1 MTKDKVEFFIGNQDT
16 AGRMTDLQDY
26 SEHIKTYE
34 ISYDLFNGAGSFNA
48 SLDTRIE
55 MNLAQK
61 ALKFLWKINGIIM
74 MTGYIDKKEFSYSK
88 GSLTQTITGRDM
100 MQVLLDNYVLYVQP
114 YEPDNAHPAGWV
126 LKEIIDDVWEKSR
139 TIKEITTINNQGLVK
154 RALTTPV
161 SIPTVTFSYTT
172 EALQLVNTIKNFKHI
187 KTSHGQTMFD
197 FISNLCNQ
205 IGLFLFNIPGTNEIL
220 IHAVTAPSS
229 ALMSYNREG
238 ILSSDQPYQFR
249 NSVKNPGSNNIINC
263 TFSENITDFH
273 KFTKL
278 VGQAQQDDS
287 IMGNYYKDIYG
298 KTQGQLKIEK
308 FEHVPEGDTPITA
321 GDLNRGYTGLMKFKV
336 ANVNEC
342 DLKAWV
348 DTRDLVINNLLLQ
361 QNRKLYNIKY
371 TVANHSP
378 ENSTDPY
385 FINHAATVHDDF
397 LGIGGSQ
404 FLVYAVSYKG
414 SKDSG
419 LTTDVTLCLPGTDVP
434 GVLENIKSNVMFL
447 EGVL

>member
-1 MTKDKVEFFIGNQDT
+1 
-16 AGRMTDLQDY
+16 MTDLQDY
-26 SEHIKTYE
+26 SQNIKSYE

-48 SLDTRIE
+48 SLDARIE

-61 ALKFLWKINGIIM
+61 ALKFMWKINGIIM

-100 MQVLLDNYVLYVQP
+100 MQVLLDNYVLSIQP
-114 YEPDNAHPAGWV
+114 YEQDAVHPAGWT

-139 TIKEITTINNQGLVK
+139 AVKEITTINSQGLVK
-154 RALTTPV
+154 RVLTTPV

-172 EALQLVNTIKNFKHI
+172 EALNLVNTIKNFKHI
-187 KTSHGQTMFD
+187 KTSHDQTLFD

-205 IGLFLFNIPGTNEIL
+205 IGLFLFNVPGTNEIL
-220 IHAVTAPSS
+220 IHAVTSPNA

-238 ILSSDQPYQFR
+238 LLSDDPAYQFS

-263 TFSENITDFH
+263 TFSENITNFH
-273 KFTKL
+273 KYHKL

-287 IMGNYYKDIYG
+287 IAGTYYKNIYG

-321 GDLNRGYTGLMKFKV
+321 ADLNRGYTGLMKFKV

-361 QNRKLYNIKY
+361 QNRKLYNIKF

-378 ENSTDPY
+378 ENTSSPF
-385 FINHAATVHDDF
+385 FINHVATVYDDF

-404 FLVYAVSYKG
+404 FLVYAVAYKG
-414 SKDSG
+414 SKDGG
-419 LTTDVTLCLPGTDVP
+419 LVTDVTLCLPGTDVP
-434 GVLENIKSNVMFL
+434 GLLEGVKSGIMFL